1 MKDNHR
7 SPIVTDILSKE
18 GTILDEFMNDI
29 GHYDLLKIDEEIEF
43 ARRVIKARHS
53 KDISVINKGIEAR
66 DKLILSNLRLVVSI
80 AKQYTYTGVSFMD
93 LILDGTVGLMNA
105 VDRFEVNKE
114 YRLSTYATY
123 WIKQSIK
130 RSIANTSKTIRLPE
144 YIYDL
149 ISKVRKAKREYYY
162 EHGVY
167 PNDVA
172 ISQETGISL
181 DMLRLMDIYDD
192 DTISLDTIIGENE
205 RTIMDIINDNNNLN
219 PEEFNQLEI
228 IEEYVLDSLALLGNR
243 ERLIIQMRYGIQSD
257 VKTLEEIGL
266 LLNITRERVRQIEKQ
281 AIKKLQ
287 KIMKF

>member
-7 SPIVTDILSKE
+7 SPIVMDILSKE
-18 GTILDEFMNDI
+18 GNILDEFMNDI
-29 GHYDLLKIDEEIEF
+29 GHYDLLKIDEEIEL
-43 ARRVIKARHS
+43 ARRVIKARDS
-53 KDISVINKGIEAR
+53 KDISDINKGIEAR

-149 ISKVRKAKREYYY
+149 ISKVRKAKRYYY
-162 EHGVY
+162 SEYGVY
-167 PNDVA
+167 PNNEA
-172 ISQETGISL
+172 ISKETGISL

-192 DTISLDTIIGENE
+192 DTLSLDTIIGENE
-205 RTIMDIINDNNNLN
+205 RTIMDIIDDNNNLN
-219 PEEFNQLEI
+219 PEEFNQLKI
-228 IEEYVLDSLALLGNR
+228 IEEYVLDSLALLSNR

>member
-1 MKDNHR
+1 M
-7 SPIVTDILSKE
+7 DILSKE
-18 GTILDEFMNDI
+18 GNILDEFMNDI
-29 GHYDLLKIDEEIEF
+29 GHYDLLKIDEEIEL
-43 ARRVIKARHS
+43 ARQVIKARDS
-53 KDISVINKGIEAR
+53 KDISDINKGIEAR

-149 ISKVRKAKREYYY
+149 ISKVRKVKREYYY
-162 EHGVY
+162 EHGFY
-167 PNDVA
+167 PNDEA

-181 DMLRLMDIYDD
+181 DMLRLMNIYDD

-205 RTIMDIINDNNNLN
+205 GTIMDIIDDNKNLN
-219 PEEFNQLEI
+219 PEEYNQLEI
-228 IEEYVLDSLALLGNR
+228 LEEYVLDSLALLGNR

-257 VKTLEEIGL
+257 VKILEEIGL

-281 AIKKLQ
+281 TIIKLR
-287 KIMKF
+287 KIMKD